1 MNIGCGMLNPVA
13 WNSLNNSSATLASA
27 SAEGFRGPILFIT
40 LEAYLAV
47 ECNTQDCLNINK
59 SYIQQS
65 FMIENDVCVRGQKKR
80 HVPVRRY
87 TSMPWLTTITK
98 GPTQRIRIVERET
111 MNGYLI
117 KTELC
122 REVNTFEKVAGP

>member
-1 MNIGCGMLNPVA
+1 MMYVY
-13 WNSLNNSSATLASA
+13 
-27 SAEGFRGPILFIT
+27 EG
-40 LEAYLAV
+40 EK
-47 ECNTQDCLNINK
+47 N
-59 SYIQQS
+59 
-65 FMIENDVCVRGQKKR
+65 
-80 HVPVRRY
+80 VPVRRY
-87 TSMPWLTTITK
+87 TSTPWLTTITK